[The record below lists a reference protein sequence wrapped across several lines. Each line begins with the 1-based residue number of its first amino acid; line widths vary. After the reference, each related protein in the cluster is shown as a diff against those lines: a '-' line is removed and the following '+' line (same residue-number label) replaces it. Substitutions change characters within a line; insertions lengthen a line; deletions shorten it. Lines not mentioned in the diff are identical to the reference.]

1 VRKILLYLATALAV
15 VVALLAFRPAFTPRI
30 APAGVASLERVTLG
44 GTPQWVLIRGRSLEN
59 PLVLFLHGG
68 PGMPLMY
75 LAHSFQGDLENDFIV
90 VQWDRRGAGKSY
102 SPDVDPKLIRM
113 SQELAD
119 AEQLIDLLGQR
130 FHQAKVI
137 VVGHSYGSR
146 LAIELADRR
155 PDLVRAYVAVG
166 LDACG
171 ETEARTIQ
179 DAWLRSEAT
188 VAGDA
193 KTLAAINRGQL
204 WDREA
209 ALFRYGGEVVGFKS
223 FWPLVIKGLLAPEYS
238 LQDAFS
244 VSKGVSFTHKHM
256 LYDLLD
262 PGSPLIDSVPRLSVP
277 AFFFTGRADY
287 TTPFSCAE
295 RYYDHLADPSKHLVW
310 FNHSAH
316 FAFLEEPLRFAEA
329 LREVAR
335 ETGNSQLRP

>member
-1 VRKILLYLATALAV
+1 VRKILLYLAAV
-15 VVALLAFRPAFTPRI
+15 VTVIVGLLAFRPGFTPRI
-30 APAGVASLERVTLG
+30 ASAGVASLERVTLG
-44 GTPQWVLIRGRSLEN
+44 GTPQWILIRGRSLEN

-75 LAHSFQGDLENDFIV
+75 LAHSFQASLENDFLV

-102 SPDVDPKLIRM
+102 SPDIDPKLIRM

-119 AEQLIDLLGQR
+119 AGQLIDLLRQR

-171 ETEARTIQ
+171 DTEARTIQ

-188 VAGDA
+188 AAGDA
-193 KTLAAINRGQL
+193 KTLAAINGGQP

-209 ALFRYGGEVVGFKS
+209 ALFRYGGEVAGLKS

-238 LQDAFS
+238 LRDAFN
-244 VSKGVSFTHKHM
+244 VSKGVSFTHKYM
-256 LYDLLD
+256 SYDLVD
-262 PGSPLIDSVPRLSVP
+262 PGSPLIGSIPRLTVP

-295 RYYDHLADPSKHLVW
+295 RYYDHLEDAAKHLIW
-310 FNHSAH
+310 FDHSAH
-316 FAFLEEPLRFAEA
+316 FAFLEEPQRFAEA
-329 LREVAR
+329 LRQVAR
-335 ETGNSQLRP
+335 ETASSQLRP